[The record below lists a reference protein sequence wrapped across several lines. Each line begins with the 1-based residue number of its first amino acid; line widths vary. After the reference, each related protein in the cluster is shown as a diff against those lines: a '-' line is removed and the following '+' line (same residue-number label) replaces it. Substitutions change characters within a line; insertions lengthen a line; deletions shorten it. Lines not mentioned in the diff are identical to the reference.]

1 MSLTTYDELKASVAD
16 WLNREDLSSVIPD
29 FIELA
34 ENRIFHE
41 LRSPYNEKTID
52 LNLSIDGYAILPS
65 DYLEAKD
72 VFWNYNPLSRISLTQ
87 LHSYVPVS
95 GQSPEHFARE
105 AHRLILFPIPTV
117 LDTDKIRMIYYYDP
131 GRLTSTAT
139 SNVVFTGAPE
149 LYLYATLAEAS
160 TYMGSDSSR
169 WEQGY
174 QNAAG
179 RIMQHAKTA
188 EYSGS
193 TATIQSGY

>member
-1 MSLTTYDELKASVAD
+1 MSFTNYDGLKASVAD
-16 WLNREDLSSVIPD
+16 WLNREDLSAVIPD

-41 LRSPYNEKTID
+41 LRSPLNEKTI
-52 LNLSIDGYAILPS
+52 LLTLSSDGYATLPS
-65 DYLEAKD
+65 DFLEAKD

-105 AHRLILFPIPTV
+105 TYRLRFFPTPTV
-117 LDTDKIRMIYYYDP
+117 LATDEIRMIYYFTPD
-131 GRLTSTAT
+131 RLTSAT
-139 SNVVFTGAPE
+139 SNVVYAGAPE

-174 QNAAG
+174 QNAVG

>member
-1 MSLTTYDELKASVAD
+1 MSLTTYDGLKASVAD
-16 WLNREDLSSVIPD
+16 WLNREDLSAVIPD

-41 LRSPYNEKTID
+41 LRSPLNEKTI
-52 LNLSIDGYAILPS
+52 LLTLSDDGYATLPS
-65 DYLEAKD
+65 DFLEAKD

-87 LHSYVPVS
+87 LHSYAPVS
-95 GQSPEHFARE
+95 GQPPEHFARE
-105 AHRLILFPIPTV
+105 TYRLRFFPTPTV
-117 LDTDKIRMIYYYDP
+117 LDTDEMRMIYHFTP
-131 GRLTSTAT
+131 GRLTSAT
-139 SNVVFTGAPE
+139 SNVVYAGAPE

-160 TYMGSDSSR
+160 TYLGSDSSR

-174 QNAAG
+174 QTAMG

>member
-1 MSLTTYDELKASVAD
+1 MSFTNYDGLKASVAD
-16 WLNREDLSSVIPD
+16 WLNREDLSAVIPD

-41 LRSPYNEKTID
+41 LRSPLNEKTI
-52 LNLSIDGYAILPS
+52 LLTLSSDGYATLPS
-65 DYLEAKD
+65 DFLEAKD

-105 AHRLILFPIPTV
+105 TYRLRFFPTPTV
-117 LDTDKIRMIYYYDP
+117 LATDEIRMIYYFTPD
-131 GRLTSTAT
+131 RLTSAT
-139 SNVVFTGAPE
+139 SNVVYAGAPE

-160 TYMGSDSSR
+160 TYMGSDNSR
-169 WEQGY
+169 WEGGY
-174 QNAAG
+174 QNAIG
-179 RIMQHAKTA
+179 RLMQHAKTA

>member
-1 MSLTTYDELKASVAD
+1 MSLTTYDGLKASVAD
-16 WLNREDLSSVIPD
+16 WLNREDLSAVIPD

-41 LRSPYNEKTID
+41 LRAPLNEKTII
-52 LNLSIDGYAILPS
+52 LTLSSEGYATLPS
-65 DYLEAKD
+65 DFLESKD

-105 AHRLILFPIPTV
+105 TYRLRFFPNPTV
-117 LDTDKIRMIYYYDP
+117 LETDEIRMIYYYDP
-131 GRLTSTAT
+131 GRLTSVNT
-139 SNVVFTGAPE
+139 SNVVYAGAPE

-160 TYMGSDSSR
+160 TYLGSDSSR

-174 QNAAG
+174 QTAIG
-179 RIMQHAKTA
+179 RIMQHSRTS

-193 TATIQSGY
+193 TATVQSGY